1 MSLEGELDLYAEAKR
16 MTARYQVFVPLLG
29 VSFPT
34 TDTELSREWHDWRKY
49 MMSWHDLPEA
59 ELNLLT
65 SMARDDLEAN
75 LREIHGA

>member
-1 MSLEGELDLYAEAKR
+1 MSLEGELDLYAEAKP

-34 TDTELSREWHDWRKY
+34 TNSEISREWQDWCNY

-65 SMARDDLEAN
+65 SMARDDLEAD
-75 LREIHGA
+75 LRELHDA